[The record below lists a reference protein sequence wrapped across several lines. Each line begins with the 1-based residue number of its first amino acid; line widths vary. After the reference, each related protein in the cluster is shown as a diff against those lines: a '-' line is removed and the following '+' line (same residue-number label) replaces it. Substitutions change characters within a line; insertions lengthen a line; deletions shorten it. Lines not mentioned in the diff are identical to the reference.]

1 MSAIRP
7 EHCFTIASAS
17 FEQSTFTLGAAGRL
31 GADEKNSRFF
41 VGSLCHM
48 LREHN
53 APVGRSALVDFG
65 VRKRG
70 TVETLVAFP
79 ETSSAKNARCTALDF
94 APEARNP
101 LVLYVR
107 NMEWHPFPASFVF
120 SRSGFSKTERAE
132 SGVWRREL

>member
-65 VRKRG
+65 VRKCG
-70 TVETLVAFP
+70 TVETLVVFN
-79 ETSSAKNARCTALDF
+79 ETSSAVIARSSAAVF
-94 APEARNP
+94 APEALER

-107 NMEWHPFPASFVF
+107 NMEWHLFPASFLF
-120 SRSGFSKTERAE
+120 SRS
-132 SGVWRREL
+132 